1 MPSASS
7 YTNKLRALT
16 DSRNSKVQYP
26 GSVVNTYRPAL
37 SLTCDTNMVPSVVT
51 IAGVRDTSGYTGDGS
66 LATQATLNNPYAV
79 CTDSIGNVY
88 ISDTGNGCVRKIDT
102 AGKITTLQLTN
113 AGSPI
118 TFASGSG
125 GPRGMTIGSD
135 NTLYITDPYVRPVAP
150 DGRIVCANSATGVV
164 TRIIF
169 PNNRDLLFEPVCVWL
184 IGNDLYLGNIRANSN
199 VGNIRRLTSDTFS
212 STVYDFRFPLT
223 VAVGPDGSV
232 YSIEQTGNGYEGYT
246 PNRHCVRRYKNG
258 VYSTFA
264 GVPNSTGSSGDGGL
278 ATAAKLNNPSS
289 VFADA
294 FGNVYICDTG
304 NGRIRMV
311 SPDGIIQTVL
321 GGGSTYNEGGHPLQI
336 QASPVSM
343 WFDAQGRMYFT
354 DASSTV
360 RRINSVYKPSWW
372 DPVRYEK
379 ICKPCNAIV
388 RPPPLPPVPTV
399 LRLVLDDASG
409 GDNNI
414 TVTPAN
420 GFIHLLITGTYHVDD
435 YGAEMKYVT
444 LLIPNLDGAAVRLR
458 SATLNS
464 SETELEIFRDTL
476 GTGYTTID
484 TGYID
489 EINPGIENAN
499 TVLVLNFESQINF
512 IDRVFY
518 SDNR

>member
-1 MPSASS
+1 
-7 YTNKLRALT
+7 
-16 DSRNSKVQYP
+16 
-26 GSVVNTYRPAL
+26 
-37 SLTCDTNMVPSVVT
+37 MVPSVVT

-66 LATQATLNNPYAV
+66 PATQATLNNPYAV
-79 CTDSIGNVY
+79 CTDSIGNIY
-88 ISDTGNGCVRKIDT
+88 ISDTGNRCVRKIDT
-102 AGKITTLQLTN
+102 AGKMTTLQLTN

-118 TFASGSG
+118 TFASG

-135 NTLYITDPYVRPVAP
+135 NTLYITDPFTGP
-150 DGRIVCANSATGVV
+150 DGRILCANLATRVV
-164 TRIIF
+164 TIIF

-199 VGNIRRLTSDTFS
+199 VGNIRSLTRSLTSDTFS
-212 STVYDFRFPLT
+212 STVYDFKFPLT

-232 YSIEQTGNGYEGYT
+232 YSIEQTGNEYDDYT

-264 GVPNSTGSSGDGGL
+264 GVPNSTGSSGDGGP
-278 ATAAKLNNPSS
+278 ATAARLNNPSS
-289 VFADA
+289 VFTDA

-354 DASSTV
+354 ETTSTI

-388 RPPPLPPVPTV
+388 RAPPLPPVPTV
-399 LRLVLDDASG
+399 LRLVNPDG
-409 GDNNI
+409 GADYEN
-414 TVTPAN
+414 TPVVPSN
-420 GFIHLLITGTYHVDD
+420 GFVHVYITQPLHPDD
-435 YGAEMKYVT
+435 YGAGMKFVH
-444 LLIPNLDGAAVRLR
+444 LLNPKLDGVNVLLR

-464 SETELEIFRDTL
+464 SETELVIFQDSY
-476 GTGYTTID
+476 GPGYTTID
-484 TGYID
+484 TGYTSGS
-489 EINPGIENAN
+489 NAGIENAN

-512 IDRVFY
+512 IQSVFY
-518 SDNR
+518 SDAR